1 MSNLR
6 ESSHYPPEIE
16 MSTAALE
23 RAKALS
29 AAESRAIEQ
38 IQSGVPLPEVL
49 DELCRSV
56 DRLMPA
62 LVSTVLL
69 MDPDGKRLWPGGA
82 PGFPLAV
89 KPALNPWVIGP
100 NRGACGTS
108 AFIKEQVI
116 IADVTTDSR
125 FPEEYRTLAVR
136 HGLRASWSQPLI
148 SGKTVL
154 GTFALYFPEPR
165 VPDAADLELLER
177 ASQIALR
184 VIQLERSAKSKREE
198 QEKGEGEHVRFKYPT
213 FPRREHEATH
223 GADVVARAVLSANLQ
238 P

>member
-1 MSNLR
+1 
-6 ESSHYPPEIE
+6 

-29 AAESRAIEQ
+29 AAESRTIEQ
-38 IQSGVPLPEVL
+38 INSGVRLPEVL
-49 DELCRSV
+49 DELCRSI
-56 DRLMPA
+56 DALMPA

-69 MDPDGKRLWPGGA
+69 MDPDGMRLWPGGA
-82 PGFPLAV
+82 PGFPAAV
-89 KPALNPWVIGP
+89 RPALNPWCIGP

-108 AFIKEQVI
+108 AFLKERVI
-116 IADVTTDSR
+116 IADVTTDPR

-148 SGKTVL
+148 SSGTVL
-154 GTFALYFPEPR
+154 GTFALYYPEPR

-177 ASQIALR
+177 GGQIALR
-184 VIQLERSAKSKREE
+184 AIQLERSHAAQR
-198 QEKGEGEHVRFKYPT
+198 GERGG
-213 FPRREHEATH
+213 
-223 GADVVARAVLSANLQ
+223 GAGSA